1 MGKWFV
7 EFFLVFLGYTA
18 AYTFTLGF
26 IYPLQKILLPEN
38 SLLASVL
45 FLPHG
50 VRAIAFFL
58 FGLRATLYLLPAHY
72 AMWYISVHGADIGL
86 DLFSPLV
93 SVLSC
98 LIGYLLFLSIRNV
111 LPNDIYDK
119 GWVLVMIIITF
130 SAFFNSI
137 GLSRLHSSTGDLE
150 YLLAYFGGDI
160 LGGFIFLLLA
170 MYIWRILKKTNF
182 K

>member
-1 MGKWFV
+1 
-7 EFFLVFLGYTA
+7 
-18 AYTFTLGF
+18 
-26 IYPLQKILLPEN
+26 
-38 SLLASVL
+38 
-45 FLPHG
+45 
-50 VRAIAFFL
+50 
-58 FGLRATLYLLPAHY
+58 
-72 AMWYISVHGADIGL
+72 MWYISVHGADIGL

-160 LGGFIFLLLA
+160 SGGFIFLSWQC
-170 MYIWRILKKTNF
+170 IF
-182 K
+182 GEF